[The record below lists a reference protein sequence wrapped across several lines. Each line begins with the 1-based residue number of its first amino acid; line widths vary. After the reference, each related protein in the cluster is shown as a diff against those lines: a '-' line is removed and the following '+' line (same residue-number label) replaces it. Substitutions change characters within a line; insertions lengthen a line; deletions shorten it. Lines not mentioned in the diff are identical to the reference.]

1 MDFEYI
7 LNTIKVLMEQRK
19 DKVPNGAPYKE
30 LLDVVHED
38 LKMLLNELVSEDKL
52 KFNIDINKQPIF
64 YINE

>member
-7 LNTIKVLMEQRK
+7 LNTINVLMEQRK
-19 DKVPNGAPYKE
+19 DKVPNGVPYKE

-38 LKMLLNELVSEDKL
+38 LKMLLNELVTEGKL
-52 KFNIDINKQPIF
+52 RFNIDINKQPIF

>member
-19 DKVPNGAPYKE
+19 DKVPSGVPYKE

-38 LKMLLNELVSEDKL
+38 LKMLLNELVSEGKL
-52 KFNIDINKQPIF
+52 RFNIDISKQPIF

>member
-7 LNTIKVLMEQRK
+7 LNTIKVLMEQHK

-52 KFNIDINKQPIF
+52 RFNTDINKQPIF